1 MRCTC
6 CNRILDTQ
14 ESTRKFAGS
23 GTYVDMC
30 NTCLSTIEDD
40 VETIDG
46 EYYEP
51 EDKEDEDE

>member
-30 NTCLSTIEDD
+30 NTCLATIEDD

-46 EYYEP
+46 EHYED
-51 EDKEDEDE
+51 EKEDEEE

>member
-6 CNRILDTQ
+6 CNKILDTQ

-30 NTCLSTIEDD
+30 NTCLATISDD

-46 EYYEP
+46 AYVDDDETE
-51 EDKEDEDE
+51 EDE